1 VQLVRPV
8 LALVAGAG
16 LVLAGPAGAA
26 SAPKPVCNLVTDQ
39 AGDASVQ
46 PPLPSDDSLDIVS
59 ADLASNAK
67 SVTAVLRLKSLGAA
81 SPYSVTGRNYYLL
94 FNVPGAT
101 NPVYFSA
108 ESDVTGTTYHW
119 GDLETVNGLGSYT
132 SKGTATGVTDVAK
145 NEIRITT
152 SVSDLAV
159 VGKAKPGNKL
169 SALHASTTA
178 VLGVLVADV
187 DTADGSKSYV
197 AGAPS
202 CVKPGA

>member
-1 VQLVRPV
+1 MRLVRPAV
-8 LALVAGAG
+8 AIAVGASLVVAGA
-16 LVLAGPAGAA
+16 AGAVTK
-26 SAPKPVCNLVTDQ
+26 PKPVCNLVKDD

-59 ADLASNAK
+59 GDVASNAK
-67 SVTAVLRLKSLGAA
+67 SVTAVLRLKSLGAT
-81 SPYSVTGRNYYLL
+81 SPYSVTGRNYYMQ
-94 FNVPGAT
+94 FDVPGAA

-108 ESDVTGTTYHW
+108 ESDATGTAYHW
-119 GDLETVNGLGSYT
+119 GDLETTNGLPTYT
-132 SKGTATGVTDVAK
+132 PKGDATGVTDVAK
-145 NEIRITT
+145 NEIRITV
-152 SVSDLAV
+152 SVSDLAAL
-159 VGKAKPGNKL
+159 GKTKPGNKL

-187 DTADGSKSYV
+187 DTADGTKAYL

>member
-1 VQLVRPV
+1 M
-8 LALVAGAG
+8 
-16 LVLAGPAGAA
+16 
-26 SAPKPVCNLVTDQ
+26 CNLITDG

-59 ADLASNAK
+59 GDVASNAK
-67 SVTAVLRLKSLGAA
+67 NVTAVLRLKSLAA
-81 SPYSVTGRNYYLL
+81 TSPYSVTGRNYYMQFAL
-94 FNVPGAT
+94 PGAA
-101 NPVYFSA
+101 NPIYLSA

-145 NEIRITT
+145 NEVRMTVT
-152 SVSDLAV
+152 VSDLAAL
-159 VGKAKPGNKL
+159 GKAKPGNKL
-169 SALHASTTA
+169 SSLHASTTA

-197 AGAPS
+197 AGAAS